1 LNRDLKQKKDSILKE
16 LIMEIGK
23 LHVILVH
30 FPIALALSA
39 VLADVLWAATRK
51 DFFRIS
57 GMYCLT
63 LAAIA
68 VIPTVYTGWELLEI
82 EQRTMVTDY
91 LTIAH
96 IHRACAITSLVLII
110 AATIIRHVR
119 KNRLQSGWL
128 AVYAILMVLITGFI
142 SATGHFGGMLTH
154 GTDYLSGIF

>member
-1 LNRDLKQKKDSILKE
+1 
-16 LIMEIGK
+16 MEIGK

-39 VLADVLWAATRK
+39 VLADVLWAATHR
-51 DFFRIS
+51 DFFKIS

-68 VIPTVYTGWELLEI
+68 VIPTVYTGWELLET
-82 EQRTMVTDY
+82 QQQTMVANY
-91 LTIAH
+91 LKIAH

-110 AATIIRHVR
+110 AAAVLRLAR
-119 KNRLQSGWL
+119 KNHLEGGWL
-128 AVYAILMVLITGFI
+128 AVYTILMVLITGFV